1 MHKLK
6 NRWRDNRSN
15 FQIFLERMYR
25 RYLDEKKQYQENDIL
40 TEYEYQE
47 KYANFLKTK
56 YENRNII

>member
-25 RYLDEKKQYQENDIL
+25 RYLDEKKQYHEKDIL
-40 TEYEYQE
+40 SEYEYHK
-47 KYANFLKTK
+47 KYNNWLRTK
-56 YENRNII
+56 YKHHT

>member
-40 TEYEYQE
+40 SEYEYHK